1 MSYSCDAGQ
10 ACRRIGQM
18 LMVDQKTYIFLSKDE
33 SHRSSKNFGHSG
45 KITMF
50 GSGTNVAFLSL

>member
-1 MSYSCDAGQ
+1 
-10 ACRRIGQM
+10 M
-18 LMVDQKTYIFLSKDE
+18 LMVEQKTYIFLSKDE